1 MTSIIETLY
10 SKRFCLPSN
19 IDIKS
24 EDKKELL
31 NNTNCLCGNY
41 YHIACI
47 FVGRGENL
55 LTGKKIQILSY
66 GINKYTD
73 INGNTPS
80 IHAEY
85 DAISKLPP
93 INKKRG
99 NLYQCNIFI
108 TRFSVSNKIKNSKPC
123 YQCILNIHNL
133 PVQKGYQIKNVY
145 YTDSEEN
152 IVKKKL
158 KELLESDNPFLTR
171 YQRNINSNRVN
182 QEFPVTSSF

>member
-24 EDKKELL
+24 ENKKKLI

-85 DAISKLPP
+85 DAISNLPHL
-93 INKKRG
+93 NKKKR
-99 NLYQCNIFI
+99 LFQCNIFI

-152 IVKKKL
+152 IIKKKL
-158 KELLESDNPFLTR
+158 KELLESDCHFYTR
-171 YQRNINSNRVN
+171 YQRNLGNLR
-182 QEFPVTSSF
+182 FP